1 MEQGI
6 QERLSDAALRV
17 TGLKAGL
24 YHYHPGRHELEGLRR
39 RSSTPEKAK
48 RLLRPPELHQV
59 GGGFICD
66 DGALRANDV
75 EVS

>member
-1 MEQGI
+1 M
-6 QERLSDAALRV
+6 ALRV

-24 YHYHPGRHELEGLRR
+24 YHYHPGRHELELVN

-48 RLLRPPELHQV
+48 LVPRPPELHQV

-66 DGALRANDV
+66 DSSLRANDV

>member
-1 MEQGI
+1 M
-6 QERLSDAALRV
+6 ALCV

-24 YHYHPGRHELEGLRR
+24 YHYHPGRHELELVNEAPPRKKQ
-39 RSSTPEKAK
+39 SV
-48 RLLRPPELHQV
+48 LRPPELHQV